1 MIKIITAPAA
11 YPVLA
16 AEAREWCR
24 IDTGDTSQ
32 DATITLL
39 IRAMTDYAEHL
50 TGRAYVQR
58 TLELD
63 LDCFDYCIVLPQP
76 PLIGID
82 SIAYTD
88 INEAVQTVSSAT
100 YEADTVSQPGHV
112 RPLSGQS
119 WPAIGSRF
127 NPVRIQYRA
136 GYAYVGSPTDYT
148 DMSYLPANLRLWMQA
163 RIATLYE
170 NREQII
176 AQNRVEIPRNF
187 ADGLL
192 DSLVIGSRLF

>member
-1 MIKIITAPAA
+1 MIKVITAPAA

-32 DATITLL
+32 DATLTLL
-39 IRAMTDYAEHL
+39 ISAMTDYAEHL
-50 TGRAYVQR
+50 TGRAYVER

-63 LDCFDYCIVLPQP
+63 LPEFGYEICLPWA
-76 PLIGID
+76 PLLGVN

-88 INEAVQTVSSAT
+88 IDEAAQTVAT
-100 YEADTVSQPGHV
+100 TVYEVDTVSQPGRI

-119 WPAIGSRF
+119 WPSIGSRF

-148 DMSYLPANLRLWMQA
+148 VMTYLPAQLRLWMNA
-163 RIATLYE
+163 RLATLYE

-176 AQNRVEIPRNF
+176 AQNRVEIPRGF

-192 DSLVIGSRLF
+192 DSLIIGTRLF